1 MVRRL
6 FALIALCAATYAIT
20 ACTSPT
26 APKGDC
32 AITTGSGT
40 CSSSR

>member
-6 FALIALCAATYAIT
+6 IAVLVLCVASYAAA

-26 APKGDC
+26 APKSDC
-32 AITTGSGT
+32 AVTIGSGGCT
-40 CSSSR
+40 GH

>member
-6 FALIALCAATYAIT
+6 FALLSLAVATSIAS

-26 APKGDC
+26 APKADC
-32 AITTGSGT
+32 VVISGSGT
-40 CSSSR
+40 CASR

>member
-6 FALIALCAATYAIT
+6 FALIALCAATYAAA

-26 APKGDC
+26 APKGEC
-32 AITTGSGT
+32 AVSAGSGT
-40 CSSSR
+40 CSSR